1 MVEVDEWRAEVLE
14 LLTWWQLPSQ
24 VLFLLL
30 ALTLAVLTVRAL
42 D

>member
-1 MVEVDEWRAEVLE
+1 MVEVDEWRSQVME
-14 LLTWWQLPSQ
+14 LLTWWQLPGQ

-30 ALTLAVLTVRAL
+30 AITLGVLTVRAL